1 MYAVTCLSKSVCLWP
16 QKQNVGGIFPWDWSR
31 HFASLTERS
40 VLVLVRCWTKAAH
53 PVNIQLYIHEIS
65 SSSRVLLLNWDIL
78 RLSLR
83 GFVQVSTVFWGS
95 VHRSNIT
102 AAAERWVSFFFST
115 FGPVRTDYLT
125 HTWWGGVCGVMQ
137 SRGTKRLKF
146 RRALR
151 LIRDTTVLSLTWK
164 WRVFVLKPRVKLKHL
179 RQPNIL
185 FISHLYFN
193 LPFQFSF
200 LSHRFG
206 HYSSHSKDFFDV
218 SSFVGFS
225 IKMCCFH
232 SVDLMADGQEAV
244 LPSQSFLW
252 AVPSMFFDQ
261 RHTKL
266 IR

>member
-1 MYAVTCLSKSVCLWP
+1 MSLKKCWFVAPETKCWRDFSVRLVSTFCIVDREKRPRFGSLLDKSCTSCNYSALHSWDQLFVPCSPLELRYTASEFEGFCSSFNRFLRERASFEHHGCSWTMS
-16 QKQNVGGIFPWDWSR
+16 VGGF
-31 HFASLTERS
+31 L
-40 VLVLVRCWTKAAH
+40 
-53 PVNIQLYIHEIS
+53 
-65 SSSRVLLLNWDIL
+65 
-78 RLSLR
+78 
-83 GFVQVSTVFWGS
+83 
-95 VHRSNIT
+95 
-102 AAAERWVSFFFST
+102 T

-151 LIRDTTVLSLTWK
+151 LIRDTTVRSLTWK
-164 WRVFVLKPRVKLKHL
+164 RRVFVLKPRVKLKHL
-179 RQPNIL
+179 RHPNVL
-185 FISHLYFN
+185 FISLLYFN

-206 HYSSHSKDFFDV
+206 HYSSHSKDFFDIV

-232 SVDLMADGQEAV
+232 SVDLMADSQEAV
-244 LPSQSFLW
+244 FPSQSFLW
-252 AVPSMFFDQ
+252 AVPSMFLDQ